1 MRASSAKPLRNQKQ
15 KKIYFGRTALN
26 NARKSFDEWKKYK
39 DFELFSRL
47 QHRIKT
53 EFIKSK
59 ANDNFY
65 KNDIRLNTAKK
76 AVEEQKKLALLEAQL
91 KNYEKFRNH
100 SYLFGIQN
108 EIKKM
113 KINNYSNNYK
123 KKEKKEKIIREI
135 ELEKKMKRDSEYPID
150 LILKRKDEIK
160 KEDKEKNQKMR
171 KRLKIK
177 DLYLIKFKEKKDLKH
192 KQKIIQFERILEG
205 RKYRINQIITENNK
219 SREELRKK
227 RLKREEDIN
236 EFLSQKELINKE
248 IRNINDDYNNRYH
261 SYTGKIDHILYK
273 RDLNKEALN
282 QIKIMASFDPAIS
295 GLGQNLN

>member
-65 KNDIRLNTAKK
+65 KNDIRLNTAKN

-100 SYLFGIQN
+100 SYLFAIQN

-171 KRLKIK
+171 KKLKIK
-177 DLYLIKFKEKKDLKH
+177 DLYLIKFKEKKYLKH
-192 KQKIIQFERILEG
+192 QQKIIQFERILEG

>member
-1 MRASSAKPLRNQKQ
+1 
-15 KKIYFGRTALN
+15 
-26 NARKSFDEWKKYK
+26 
-39 DFELFSRL
+39 
-47 QHRIKT
+47 
-53 EFIKSK
+53 
-59 ANDNFY
+59 
-65 KNDIRLNTAKK
+65 
-76 AVEEQKKLALLEAQL
+76 
-91 KNYEKFRNH
+91 
-100 SYLFGIQN
+100 
-108 EIKKM
+108 
-113 KINNYSNNYK
+113 
-123 KKEKKEKIIREI
+123 
-135 ELEKKMKRDSEYPID
+135 
-150 LILKRKDEIK
+150 
-160 KEDKEKNQKMR
+160 MR

-177 DLYLIKFKEKKDLKH
+177 DLYLIKFKKKKDLKH
-192 KQKIIQFERILEG
+192 QQKIIQFERILEG